1 MKRSNVNVCEKS
13 STKVTLNEEFST
25 VKDVS
30 HFVFLYYQCQGFEL
44 SIKILPASWLINAKS
59 DNPKDLNWNN
69 IGTSSLM
76 WAKKVVRQTGKFSNE
91 STKNHFWK
99 LISKQW
105 SNIGIRLNLISID
118 AQTIQL
124 SINTCQRRQNKLYNN
139 GNQDLYIF
147 IKYIF

>member
-25 VKDVS
+25 VKVR
-30 HFVFLYYQCQGFEL
+30 FTLYYQCQGFEL

-59 DNPKDLNWNN
+59 NNSKDLNWNN
-69 IGTSSLM
+69 IRTSSLM

-105 SNIGIRLNLISID
+105 VKYRHSVKFDINWCTD
-118 AQTIQL
+118 YTI
-124 SINTCQRRQNKLYNN
+124 IY
-139 GNQDLYIF
+139 
-147 IKYIF
+147 KYMPKTAK